1 MLKFIACHLANRAAQ
16 KRVQEEREQIEAWAL
31 QVGREAAEL
40 WVQAL
45 SARNAARLSNA

>member
-1 MLKFIACHLANRAAQ
+1 MLKFIVQDLASRAAR
-16 KRVQEEREQIEAWAL
+16 KRTQEQQEKIDAWSL

-45 SARNAARLSNA
+45 CARDALRLSNA